1 MNKYQ
6 FKKLIIET
14 LTEYDLP
21 YSDNVIELL
30 MLTASQET
38 HLGKYIEQL
47 NNGIALGVFQCEPNT
62 YMDNLTYIHR
72 KATYS
77 DKWLRILEDLPKD
90 LNGFNRTMFKGN
102 LIMQILMCRVHYYR
116 VKEHIPTD
124 IEDIARYYKQ
134 YYNTYK
140 GAATEKE
147 ALTNYK
153 EYGCCS

>member
-1 MNKYQ
+1 MDRNQ
-6 FKKLIIET
+6 FKKLIIEV
-14 LTEYDLP
+14 LTEYDYP
-21 YSDNVIELL
+21 NSDNVIDLL

-47 NNGIALGVFQCEPNT
+47 NHGIALGVFQCEPNT

-77 DKWLRILEDLPKD
+77 DKWLRIQEYLPKD
-90 LNGFNRTMFKGN
+90 LNGFNKTIFKGN

-124 IEDIARYYKQ
+124 IKGIARYYKK

-140 GAATEKE
+140 GSATEEE
-147 ALTNYK
+147 AISNYK
-153 EYGCCS
+153 KYGCCP